1 MTGRDILSL
10 INSNL
15 HTMKDPEK
23 EFQIF
28 VNTKPRKVPGPTISF
43 ERVLQEAGI
52 DLAGQDPNLYDV
64 EWVHGN
70 RAGTLVPGQSVA
82 LENGMK
88 FDAGKS
94 NRS

>member
-1 MTGRDILSL
+1 
-10 INSNL
+10 
-15 HTMKDPEK
+15 MKPH

-28 VNTKPRKVPGPTISF
+28 VNTIPHKVDGPDISF
-43 ERVLQEAGI
+43 EKVLELAGI
-52 DLAGQDPNLYDV
+52 PTAGVDLGLYDV
-64 EWVHGN
+64 DYKHGN
-70 RAGTLVPGQSVA
+70 NIGSLTPGQFVK

>member
-1 MTGRDILSL
+1 MSQE
-10 INSNL
+10 SNQQGKGGE
-15 HTMKDPEK
+15 HD
-23 EFQIF
+23 FQIF
-28 VNTKPRKVPGPTISF
+28 VNTRPRKVPGPEISF
-43 ERVLQEAGI
+43 VEVLKLAGI
-52 DLAGQDPNLYDV
+52 ETNGQDLSLYDV

-70 RAGTLVPGQSVA
+70 KAGTLTPGQSVA

>member
-1 MTGRDILSL
+1 MQ
-10 INSNL
+10 
-15 HTMKDPEK
+15 PK

-28 VNTKPRKVPGPTISF
+28 VNTAPHKVPGPEISF
-43 ERVLQEAGI
+43 EKILE
-52 DLAGQDPNLYDV
+52 LAGLPTVGVDLGVYDV
-64 EWVHGN
+64 DYKHGN
-70 RAGTLVPGQSVA
+70 HIGGLTPGKTVQ

>member
-1 MTGRDILSL
+1 MQKED
-10 INSNL
+10 
-15 HTMKDPEK
+15 K

-28 VNTKPRKVPGPTISF
+28 VNTKSKKEPGPTISF
-43 ERVLQEAGI
+43 ERLLELAGFTV
-52 DLAGQDPNLYDV
+52 AGQDLNLYDV

-70 RAGTLVPGQSVA
+70 RAGALTPGGTVP

-88 FDAGKS
+88 FDVGKS

>member
-1 MTGRDILSL
+1 
-10 INSNL
+10 
-15 HTMKDPEK
+15 MKDAEK

-28 VNTKPRKVPGPTISF
+28 INTKPKKVPGPNISF
-43 ERVLQEAGI
+43 EQVLTLAGI
-52 DLAGQDPNLYDV
+52 DITGQELNLYDV

-70 RAGTLVPGQSVA
+70 RAGALTPGTIA
-82 LENGMK
+82 PLENGMK

>member
-1 MTGRDILSL
+1 MQ
-10 INSNL
+10 
-15 HTMKDPEK
+15 PK

-28 VNTKPRKVPGPTISF
+28 VNTASHKVLGPEISF
-43 ERVLQEAGI
+43 EKLLE
-52 DLAGQDPNLYDV
+52 LAGLATVGVDLGVYDV
-64 EWVHGN
+64 DYKHGN
-70 RAGTLVPGQSVA
+70 HIGSLTPGKTVQ

>member
-1 MTGRDILSL
+1 MQE
-10 INSNL
+10 
-15 HTMKDPEK
+15 KEKEK

-28 VNTKPRKVPGPTISF
+28 VNTKPRKVLGPTISF
-43 ERVLQEAGI
+43 ERVLQEGGI
-52 DLAGQDPNLYDV
+52 DVAGQDLHLYDV

-70 RAGTLVPGQSVA
+70 RAGTLTPGNTVP
-82 LENGMK
+82 LENGMR

>member
-1 MTGRDILSL
+1 MQH
-10 INSNL
+10 N
-15 HTMKDPEK
+15 

-28 VNTKPRKVPGPTISF
+28 VNTAPHKVPAPEISF
-43 ERVLQEAGI
+43 EKILE
-52 DLAGQDPNLYDV
+52 LAGFPTVGVDLGLYDV
-64 EWVHGN
+64 DYKHGN
-70 RAGTLVPGQSVA
+70 HLGSLTPNKTVQ

>member
-1 MTGRDILSL
+1 MQ
-10 INSNL
+10 
-15 HTMKDPEK
+15 PK

-28 VNTKPRKVPGPTISF
+28 VNTDPHKVLGPMIFF
-43 ERVLQEAGI
+43 EQVLSLANLNVVGA
-52 DLAGQDPNLYDV
+52 DLGLYDV
-64 EWVHGN
+64 DWKHGN
-70 RAGTLVPGQSVA
+70 QLGSLTPGKSVN

>member
-1 MTGRDILSL
+1 M
-10 INSNL
+10 NP
-15 HTMKDPEK
+15 H

-28 VNTKPRKVPGPTISF
+28 INTDPKKVTGPQITF
-43 ERVLQEAGI
+43 EKVLELANINVSGV
-52 DLAGQDPNLYDV
+52 DLGLYDV
-64 EWVHGN
+64 DWKHGHKV
-70 RAGTLVPGQSVA
+70 GSLTPGQSVD

>member
-1 MTGRDILSL
+1 MQ
-10 INSNL
+10 
-15 HTMKDPEK
+15 PK

-28 VNTKPRKVPGPTISF
+28 VNTVPHKVPGPEISF
-43 ERVLQEAGI
+43 EKILE
-52 DLAGQDPNLYDV
+52 LAGLPTVGVDLGLYDV
-64 EWVHGN
+64 DFKHGN
-70 RAGTLVPGQSVA
+70 HIGSLTPGKTVQ

>member
-1 MTGRDILSL
+1 MVDAANEHKPGE
-10 INSNL
+10 
-15 HTMKDPEK
+15 H

-28 VNTKPRKVPGPTISF
+28 VNSRPRKVDGPSISF
-43 ERVLQEAGI
+43 VQVLQ
-52 DLAGQDPNLYDV
+52 LAGFDTTGQDLGLYDV

-70 RAGTLVPGQSVA
+70 RAGTLTSGQSVT
-82 LENGMK
+82 LENGMR

>member
-1 MTGRDILSL
+1 MT
-10 INSNL
+10 
-15 HTMKDPEK
+15 KDPAK

-28 VNTKPRKVPGPTISF
+28 INSRPKKMPGPTISF
-43 ERVLQEAGI
+43 EQVVSEAGFN
-52 DLAGQDPNLYDV
+52 ASGQDLDLYDV

-70 RAGTLVPGQSVA
+70 KAGTLSPGQNVQ